1 MLKCAIFA
9 DYLDFEKGCFYL
21 NTMACKR
28 RKKNMGFLHFC
39 LRINKK
45 SNPCVFW
52 LSMVKR
58 AKMQLSW
65 ITMSYFP

>member
-28 RKKNMGFLHFC
+28 RKKKHGFLAFLFKNLYHFID
-39 LRINKK
+39 INT
-45 SNPCVFW
+45 S
-52 LSMVKR
+52 LSYISSM
-58 AKMQLSW
+58 MGEQLC
-65 ITMSYFP
+65 